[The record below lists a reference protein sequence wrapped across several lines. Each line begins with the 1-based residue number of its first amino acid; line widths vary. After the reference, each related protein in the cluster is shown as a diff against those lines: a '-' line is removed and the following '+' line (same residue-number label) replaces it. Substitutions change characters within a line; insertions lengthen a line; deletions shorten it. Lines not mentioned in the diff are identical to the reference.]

1 LCRHFDDDDD
11 DEDAEED
18 VGISLLVLLGEMI
31 TEELRLV
38 GDDGGSNVDSS
49 ARVPTPDSSS

>member
-11 DEDAEED
+11 DEDD